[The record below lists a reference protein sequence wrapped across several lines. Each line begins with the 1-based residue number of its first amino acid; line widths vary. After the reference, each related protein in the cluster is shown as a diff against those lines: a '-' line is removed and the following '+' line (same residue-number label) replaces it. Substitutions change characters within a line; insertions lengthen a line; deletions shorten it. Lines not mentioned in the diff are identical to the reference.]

1 LKSKP
6 LASSIT
12 IEKSQNTYKQAPI
25 STKNQEFDDELI
37 ERQRKLRE
45 IRDKLKEKNGQLGTP
60 RTPRSKELVTELEN
74 FRPKT
79 ATNFRPEFS

>member
-1 LKSKP
+1 MKIKP

-12 IEKSQNTYKQAPI
+12 IEKSQNSYKPTQ
-25 STKNQEFDDELI
+25 NQEFDSELI

-45 IRDKLKEKNGQLGTP
+45 IRDKLKEKNGQLATP